1 MLIKSNLCTLLDF
14 NAGVR
19 FDSLLQQQKKLTQ
32 KTKTNKKHTNQPI
45 NQATKQTNTLT
56 NKQTK
61 NKNKIAN
68 VYTTSNTQR

>member
-32 KTKTNKKHTNQPI
+32 KTKTNK
-45 NQATKQTNTLT
+45 
-56 NKQTK
+56 QTK